1 MSLVD
6 KHYEFVYPLNVN
18 TVLERVMSVARSVK
32 GLYFSHF
39 QQPGSVVLKSSA
51 SLWSWGETVT
61 VECRFLDPNRTLIHI
76 SSVPALATTLIDWG
90 KGQKNIDR
98 VLEALRPVLP
108 PTGRM

>member
-1 MSLVD
+1 MSLID

-18 TVLERVMSVARSVK
+18 TVLERVMSISRSVE

-39 QQPGSVVLKSSA
+39 QQPGSVVLKSDA

-61 VECRFLDPNRTLIHI
+61 IECVFLDPYHTRIHI

-90 KGQKNIDR
+90 KGQKNIDH
-98 VLEALRPVLP
+98 VLAALRRVLP
-108 PTGRM
+108 PASR